1 MLADVTPRQLR
12 LSSEKV
18 QKFSVEYNCKQL
30 LKKPDNPYFDS
41 VKVLI
46 STTAEQL
53 GSSGDVVFEFK
64 VVCDSGKLG
73 GFDLNFLAL
82 FGIAVG
88 IIVLAIK
95 TPPLLIFNDMT
106 EEER

>member
-1 MLADVTPRQLR
+1 M
-12 LSSEKV
+12 SSDKV

-30 LKKPDNPYFDS
+30 LKNPEKPYYDS

-46 STTAEQL
+46 STTEQL
-53 GSSGDVVFEFK
+53 GSSGDEDIVFEFK
-64 VVCDSGKLG
+64 VVCDPERLG
-73 GFDLNFLAL
+73 GFDLNFVAL

-106 EEER
+106 EEERE